1 MLNLR
6 LEFTKLKRR
15 SFLLSLIAIIAV
27 ELIWAN
33 VVMNS
38 ELTKT
43 HEAYNAIYDMAFMN
57 DFILPLFIAI
67 LASRLLEMEHLG
79 KTFKLLQTSN
89 ESPWQLFKAKL
100 TVMAIFSLF
109 VSLLQTIFL
118 KFTIQAAQISVTSV
132 QLTFSLLTTFL
143 ICLFLSC
150 LHLCLAF
157 IYQKPSVTVV
167 TGLIGSFLSFVGIS
181 ALPFAIRLF
190 VPWQYFS
197 MMGTTKRLTG
207 THTYLFQ
214 YDSTYPFKL
223 AVLLFII
230 LLTIFVSKKLI
241 RKADL
246 L

>member
-15 SFLLSLIAIIAV
+15 SFLLSLVVIIIV
-27 ELIWAN
+27 GLVWSGVVINYEL
-33 VVMNS
+33 V
-38 ELTKT
+38 KT
-43 HEAYNAIYDMAFMN
+43 HRSYNAIYDMAYMN
-57 DFILPLFIAI
+57 DLILPLFISV
-67 LASRLLEMEHLG
+67 LASRLLELEHLG

-100 TVMAIFSLF
+100 TLMAIFAF
-109 VSLLQTIFL
+109 AVSLLQTIFL
-118 KFTIQAAQISVTSV
+118 KFIIQAAQINVSSL

-143 ICLFLSC
+143 VCIFLSC

-167 TGLIGSFLSFVGIS
+167 TGLIGAFLSFVGIS
-181 ALPFAIRLF
+181 ALPLPIRFF

-197 MMGTTKRLTG
+197 MMGMAKRITG
-207 THTYLFQ
+207 AHTYLFQ
-214 YDSTYPFKL
+214 YDNNYPFKL
-223 AVLLFII
+223 VALLLII
-230 LLTIFVSKKLI
+230 LLAVFISKRLI
-241 RKADL
+241 GKADL